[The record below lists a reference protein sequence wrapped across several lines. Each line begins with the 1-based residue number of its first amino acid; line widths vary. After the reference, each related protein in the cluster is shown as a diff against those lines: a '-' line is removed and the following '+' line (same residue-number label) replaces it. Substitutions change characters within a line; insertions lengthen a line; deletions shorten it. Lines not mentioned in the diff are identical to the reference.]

1 MAMYNQSIN
10 VIICGYYKR
19 LTVTK
24 K

>member
-1 MAMYNQSIN
+1 MYSQSIN

-19 LTVTK
+19 LIVTK

>member
-1 MAMYNQSIN
+1 MYSQSIN